1 VSFHEQVVEL
11 RSVTKSFTQGSQ
23 TSTILNDLSFTIHK
37 GESVAI
43 VGSSGSGKS
52 TLLHILGFLD
62 RPSSGDIFFKSRKCT
77 DINDLELTML
87 RRRIGFIYQFHHL
100 LPEFSALENLII
112 ARAISSDSYP
122 AEHKELLTYLERF
135 NLQNKQHSKPSE
147 LSGGEKQR
155 VAIARAL
162 VNNPEII
169 LSDEPTGNLDEVNAE
184 LVFDLLLE
192 NARLNNVAIVIVT
205 HNMQLAK
212 KADKIFTLSGGKLEA
227 A

>member
-1 VSFHEQVVEL
+1 MSFHEQVVEL

-23 TSTILNDLSFTIHK
+23 ISTILNDLSFTIHK
-37 GESVAI
+37 GECIAI

-62 RPSSGDIFFKSRKCT
+62 RPSFGDMFFKSRKCT

-112 ARAISSDSYP
+112 ARAISSGSYP
-122 AEHKELLTYLERF
+122 ENKELLTYLERF

-169 LSDEPTGNLDEVNAE
+169 LADEPTGNLDEVNAE

-205 HNMQLAK
+205 HNIHLAK
-212 KADKIFTLSGGKLEA
+212 KADKIFILSGGKLEA
-227 A
+227 V